1 MNDVNAR
8 ERDTQNRIV
17 ALLRNQLNYRY
28 IGNLEDQSNEN
39 IRPDDAI
46 AWLTSRGDNIHI
58 ATKALA
64 EVERV
69 ANDSTKSLYDRNR
82 NVYELLRYGVK
93 VQEELGVQ
101 KQTVFLIDWKNP
113 ESNDFSVA
121 EEVRVEGQTGFGSA
135 KRPDVVVYINGIAL
149 AVLELKRSTVSVAE
163 GIRQNLD
170 NQRPEFIQRFF
181 STMQWVMAGND
192 TQGLHYGTIETPEKY
207 YLTWKEDGSE
217 QNLLDRSILQ
227 VCEKTRLLEL
237 IHDFVAFDSGT
248 KKLCRPNQYFGVK
261 AAQAN
266 IANSEGGI
274 IWHTQGSGKS
284 LTMVWLSRWIKENI
298 LDPRVLILTDRTE
311 LDEQIE
317 GVFKGVNEQIYR
329 TSSGADLISTL
340 NEPEKWLVCS
350 LIHKFG
356 RRVGEEDDTSDFL
369 EQVKGALP
377 KNFSPKG
384 NIFVFID
391 ECHRTQ
397 SGRLHDAMKVVL
409 PGATFVGFTGTPLLQ
424 RDKKT
429 SLERFGAYIHTYKF
443 NEAVADGVVVDL
455 RYEARNIDQR
465 IQSQENIDKWF
476 VAKTSGL
483 NDVARATLKQRWG
496 TMQQVLSS
504 RSRLEQVV
512 SDIMM
517 DMATRPR
524 LMSDRGNAILV
535 ASSIFEACR
544 YFDIFSKTPL
554 HGKCGIVTSYEP
566 SLGDIKG
573 ENAGEGDTLP
583 VQQFKIYRQMLADWF
598 GVKPEE
604 TIGLAEKYESQVKKK
619 FVEQPGQMKL
629 LIVVDKLLT
638 GFDAPSATYLYID
651 KQMRDHGLFQAI
663 CRVNRLDGED
673 KDYGYIVDYK
683 DLFKT
688 LEDAINTYT
697 SEAFDAYDEED
708 VQGLLSDRLERAKRD
723 FDDALEA
730 IRGLVEPVSQ
740 PRGTLEYLHYF
751 CAADSGNLDEIKAN
765 EEKRF
770 TLYRCVGK
778 VLTTFAGIADEYSQ
792 AGFSKASFEALRR
805 EVETYEAI
813 RTEVK
818 LASGDYVDLKLYEPA
833 MRHLIDTYIKADE
846 TEKISA
852 FDNMSFIE
860 LLASKGSE
868 AVDSLPTSLARN
880 PKVAAEVI
888 ENNVRRVIIEKSPI
902 NPRYYEKMSELLDAI
917 IEHLRNERINYK
929 EYLEKIAQL
938 AAQIVNPAVS
948 LSYPSAISTS
958 GKRAIFDFLEGN
970 EALALAVDQAVY
982 SQIQDGWRSNP
993 HKLRRVR
1000 TAVIAVLGDG
1010 FESIQ
1015 IDRLMEI
1022 LVRQNDY

>member
-1 MNDVNAR
+1 MNGINAL
-8 ERDTQNRIV
+8 ERRTQNRVIGI
-17 ALLRNQLNYRY
+17 LQNNLGYRY
-28 IGNLEDQSNEN
+28 IGNLEDDPNEN
-39 IRPDDAI
+39 IRPNDVID
-46 AWLTSRGDNIHI
+46 WLTSQGLERSL
-58 ATKALA
+58 AEKALSRI
-64 EVERV
+64 EHE

-82 NVYELLRYGVK
+82 NVYQLLRYGVK
-93 VQEELGVQ
+93 VQDGLGEHN
-101 KQTVFLIDWKNP
+101 QTVFLVDWDNP
-113 ESNDFSVA
+113 LANDFAVA
-121 EEVRVEGQTGFGSA
+121 EEVTVEGQDGYSST
-135 KRPDVVVYINGIAL
+135 KRPDVVLYINGIAL

-192 TQGLHYGTIETPEKY
+192 TQGLHYGTIGTPEKY
-207 YLTWKEDGSE
+207 YLTWKEPGSE
-217 QNLLDRSILQ
+217 PNLLDRSMLQ
-227 VCEKTRLLEL
+227 VCEKTRFLEL
-237 IHDFVAFDSGT
+237 IHDFVVFDSGT

-261 AAQAN
+261 AAQVKLAKR
-266 IANSEGGI
+266 EGGI

-284 LTMVWLSRWIKENI
+284 LTMVWLSKWIKENVE
-298 LDPRVLILTDRTE
+298 DPRVLILTDRTE

-329 TSSGADLISTL
+329 TSSGSDLISTL
-340 NEPEKWLVCS
+340 NEPDKWLVCS

-356 RRVGEEDDTSDFL
+356 RRINDEEDTTDFV
-369 EQVKGALP
+369 EQVMSSLP
-377 KNFSPKG
+377 QNFVPKG

-397 SGRLHDAMKVVL
+397 SGRLHDAMKAVL
-409 PGATFVGFTGTPLLQ
+409 PQAIFVGFTGTPLMQ

-443 NEAVADGVVVDL
+443 DEAVADGVVVDL

-465 IQSQENIDKWF
+465 ITSQDNIDKWF
-476 VAKTSGL
+476 AAKTAGL
-483 NDVARATLKQRWG
+483 NDVARATLKKRWG

-512 SDIMM
+512 SDIML

-535 ASSIFEACR
+535 ASTIFEACR
-544 YFDIFSKTPL
+544 YFEIFSKTPL
-554 HGKCGIVTSYEP
+554 QGKCGIVTSYEP
-566 SLGDIKG
+566 SLADIKG
-573 ENAGEGDTLP
+573 ENTGEGDTLP
-583 VQQFKIYRQMLADWF
+583 VQQFNIYRQMLADWF
-598 GVKPEE
+598 GVKVEE
-604 TIGLAEKYESQVKKK
+604 TSGLTAKYESEVKKK
-619 FVEQPGQMKL
+619 FLEEPGQMKL

-688 LEDAINTYT
+688 LEDAMSTYT
-697 SEAFDAYDEED
+697 TEAFDGYDEED
-708 VQGLLSDRLERAKRD
+708 VKGLLSDRIERAKRD
-723 FDDALEA
+723 FKDALEA
-730 IRGLVEPVSQ
+730 IRGLVEPVSK
-740 PRGTLEYLHYF
+740 PKGTIEYLHYF
-751 CAADSGNLDEIKAN
+751 CAEDSGNLDQIKAN
-765 EEKRF
+765 EERRF
-770 TLYRCVGK
+770 ALYKCVGK
-778 VLTTFAGIADEYSQ
+778 VLTAFAGIADDYIE
-792 AGFSKASFEALRR
+792 AGYDKKSFEALRK

-860 LLASKGSE
+860 LLASKGAD
-868 AVDSLPTSLARN
+868 AVDALPGSLAHN

-888 ENNVRRVIIEKSPI
+888 ENNVRRLIIDESPI

-917 IEHLRNERINYK
+917 IEHLRNERISYK
-929 EYLEKIAQL
+929 EYLAKVAEL
-938 AAQIVNPAVS
+938 AKQIINPAAS
-948 LSYPSAISTS
+948 SNYPATISS
-958 GKRAIFDFLEGN
+958 PGRRAIFDFLEGEEN
-970 EALALAVDQAVY
+970 LALEVDLAIH
-982 SQIQDGWRSNP
+982 SHIQDGWRVNP
-993 HKLRRVR
+993 HKRRRVR
-1000 TAVIAVLGDG
+1000 NAVVSAMGDG
-1010 FESIQ
+1010 FASNQ
-1015 IDRLMEI
+1015 VDQLMDI

>member
-1 MNDVNAR
+1 MNDINAL
-8 ERDTQNRIV
+8 ERRTQNRVVGI
-17 ALLRNQLNYRY
+17 LQNSLGYRY
-28 IGNLEDQSNEN
+28 IGNLENDLNEN
-39 IRPDDAI
+39 IRPNDVID
-46 AWLTSRGDNIHI
+46 WLTSQGLERTL
-58 ATKALA
+58 AEKALSRI
-64 EVERV
+64 EHE
-69 ANDSTKSLYDRNR
+69 ANDSTKSLYDRNKK
-82 NVYELLRYGVK
+82 VYELLRYGVK
-93 VQEELGVQ
+93 VQEGLGEHN
-101 KQTVFLIDWKNP
+101 QTVFLVDWKNP
-113 ESNDFSVA
+113 LANDFAVA
-121 EEVRVEGQTGFGSA
+121 EEVTVEGQDGYSST
-135 KRPDVVVYINGIAL
+135 KRPDVVLYINGIAL
-149 AVLELKRSTVSVAE
+149 AVLELKRSTVSVSE

-192 TQGLHYGTIETPEKY
+192 TQGLHYGTIGTPEKY
-207 YLTWKEDGSE
+207 YLTWKEPGSE
-217 QNLLDRSILQ
+217 PNLLDRSILQ

-261 AAQAN
+261 AAQLKLAK
-266 IANSEGGI
+266 SEGGI

-284 LTMVWLSRWIKENI
+284 LTMVWLSKWIKENI
-298 LDPRVLILTDRTE
+298 EDPRVLILTDRTE

-329 TSSGADLISTL
+329 TNSGSDLISTL
-340 NEPEKWLVCS
+340 NTPDKWLVCS

-356 RRVGEEDDTSDFL
+356 RRINDEEDTTDFV
-369 EQVKGALP
+369 EQVMSSLP
-377 KNFSPKG
+377 QNFAPKG

-397 SGRLHDAMKVVL
+397 SGRLHDAMKAVL
-409 PGATFVGFTGTPLLQ
+409 PQATFVGFTGTPLMQ

-429 SLERFGAYIHTYKF
+429 SLERFGTYIHTYKF
-443 NEAVADGVVVDL
+443 DEAVADGVVVDL

-465 IQSQENIDKWF
+465 ITSQGNIDKWF
-476 VAKTSGL
+476 AAKTAGL
-483 NDVARATLKQRWG
+483 NDVARATLKKRWG

-512 SDIMM
+512 SDIML

-535 ASSIFEACR
+535 ASTIFEACR
-544 YFDIFSKTPL
+544 YFEIFSKTPL
-554 HGKCGIVTSYEP
+554 KGKCGIVTSYEP
-566 SLGDIKG
+566 SLSDIKG

-583 VQQFKIYRQMLADWF
+583 VQQFNIYRQMLADWF
-598 GVKPEE
+598 GVKVEE
-604 TIGLAEKYESQVKKK
+604 TSGLTAKYESQVKKK
-619 FVEQPGQMKL
+619 FLEEPGQMKL

-688 LEDAINTYT
+688 LEDAMNTYT
-697 SEAFDAYDEED
+697 TEAFDGYDEED
-708 VQGLLSDRLERAKRD
+708 VKGLLSNRIERAKLD
-723 FDDALEA
+723 FDEALEA
-730 IRGLVEPVSQ
+730 IRGLVEPVSK
-740 PRGTLEYLHYF
+740 PRGTLEYVHYF
-751 CAADSGNLDEIKAN
+751 CAEDPGNLDQIKAN
-765 EEKRF
+765 EERRF
-770 TLYRCVGK
+770 ALYKCAGK
-778 VLTTFAGIADEYSQ
+778 VLSTFAGIADEYVE
-792 AGFSKASFEALRR
+792 AGYDKNSFEELRK
-805 EVETYEAI
+805 ELETYEAI

-860 LLASKGSE
+860 LLATKGE
-868 AVDSLPTSLARN
+868 DAVNALPASLAHN

-888 ENNVRRVIIEKSPI
+888 ANNVRRLIVEESPI
-902 NPRYYEKMSELLDAI
+902 NPRYFEKMSELLDAI
-917 IEHLRNERINYK
+917 IEHLRNERISYK
-929 EYLEKIAQL
+929 EYLAKVAEL
-938 AAQIVNPAVS
+938 AKQIINPAAS
-948 LSYPSAISTS
+948 SSYPATISS
-958 GKRAIFDFLEGN
+958 PGKRAIFDFLEGEEN
-970 EALALAVDQAVY
+970 LALEVDIAVH
-982 SQIQDGWRSNP
+982 SHIQDGWRTNP
-993 HKLRRVR
+993 HKRRRVR
-1000 TAVIAVLGDG
+1000 NAVVATMGDA
-1010 FESIQ
+1010 FVSNQ
-1015 IDRLMEI
+1015 VDQLMDI